1 MHENNTHSFTTLNI
15 KHDNNHSLINNLN
28 DTSKCAEIDE
38 FVREVDYWVTII
50 QCCMVLFGVLGN
62 GLALIVINRRSLRN
76 TSSSVFITYLAI
88 FDSLVLIAYFTYS
101 VIWDQYLVF
110 LSSCVIIYLHD
121 FFTLTS
127 VWIMV
132 IITIERYIA
141 VHSPFLAKRF
151 CTIEHARYSMYT
163 LIFLTFI
170 FSSLSFP
177 LVYTINKNKIA
188 CDLREQF
195 RALFRFVQP
204 AMFYFIPGL
213 ILLVNF
219 FTIYE
224 LLIAKRQRTQILINP
239 ENATNS
245 INAISFNKQQTVL
258 TIMLVTDSLS
268 FYLFTIP
275 ACINYMLW
283 KNLSYDIDTKEYEM
297 RYLISNLTNIWRQMN
312 SATNFLFY
320 YIAGSKFRAACL
332 ETWTDIS
339 DYIQTKFDCNGQ
351 RSRSLRNPPTNQR
364 CAQHRMLMSCQL
376 RTTDLTNPSR

>member
-312 SATNFLFY
+312 SAVSIL
-320 YIAGSKFRAACL
+320 IEKESK
-332 ETWTDIS
+332 
-339 DYIQTKFDCNGQ
+339 QK
-351 RSRSLRNPPTNQR
+351 
-364 CAQHRMLMSCQL
+364 
-376 RTTDLTNPSR
+376 